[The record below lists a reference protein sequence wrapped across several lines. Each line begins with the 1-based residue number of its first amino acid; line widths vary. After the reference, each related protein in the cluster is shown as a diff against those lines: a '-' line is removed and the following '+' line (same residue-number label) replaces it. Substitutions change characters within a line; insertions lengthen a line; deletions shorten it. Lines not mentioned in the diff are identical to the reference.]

1 MGIGS
6 QERVDKTEKYW
17 MIKDEK
23 LPEFGEKHVYSLKDV
38 QWLPNR
44 IHFFKKKR
52 NKRAKAHCR
61 YWGEKKITTSTTSQL
76 YTVEQ

>member
-1 MGIGS
+1 
-6 QERVDKTEKYW
+6 
-17 MIKDEK
+17 MIKDKK

-44 IHFFKKKR
+44 IHFKKEKR
-52 NKRAKAHCR
+52 NKRVKAHCR
-61 YWGEKKITTSTTSQL
+61 YCGKKITTSTTSQL

>member
-1 MGIGS
+1 
-6 QERVDKTEKYW
+6 
-17 MIKDEK
+17 MIKDKK

-44 IHFFKKKR
+44 IHFLKR
-52 NKRAKAHCR
+52 KETNELRHIVDTG
-61 YWGEKKITTSTTSQL
+61 GEKITTSTTSQL